1 MKLIVGYK
9 HGTNQAEN
17 LLELALKRAQLFH
30 ATVLIVTIMSEGM
43 ENDQNF
49 ITETKSALEKA
60 KIHFDRKDIPCET
73 HLLIRGIDSGDDL
86 VNFAKEAQADE
97 IIIGVKNRTKVGKL
111 LLGSTA
117 QAVVLNAPCPVVT
130 MK

>member
-9 HGTNQAEN
+9 RGTNQAEN
-17 LLELALKRAQLFH
+17 LLELALKRAQLFN
-30 ATVLIVTIMSEGM
+30 ATVVIVTIMSEGM
-43 ENDQNF
+43 EKNQEL
-49 ITETKSALEKA
+49 ITETEAGLEKA
-60 KIHFDRKDIPCET
+60 KTHFDRKDIPCEA
-73 HLLIRGIDSGDDL
+73 HLLIRGIDTGDDL
-86 VNFAKEAQADE
+86 VNFAKETQADE
-97 IIIGVKNRTKVGKL
+97 VIIGVKNRTKVGKL

>member
-1 MKLIVGYK
+1 MKFIVGYK
-9 HGTNQAEN
+9 RGTNQAEN
-17 LLELALKRAQLFH
+17 LLELALKRAQLFN
-30 ATVLIVTIMSEGM
+30 ATVSIVTIMPEGM
-43 ENDQNF
+43 EKDHDL
-49 ITETKSALEKA
+49 ITETKADLEKA
-60 KIHFDRKDIPCET
+60 KTHFDRKDIPCES
-73 HLLIRGIDSGDDL
+73 HLLIRGIDPGDDL
-86 VNFAKEAQADE
+86 VNFAKKIQADE

>member
-9 HGTNQAEN
+9 RGTNQAEN
-17 LLELALKRAQLFH
+17 LLELALKRAQLFN
-30 ATVLIVTIMSEGM
+30 ATVLIVTIMPQGM
-43 ENDQNF
+43 EKDQDLINDTQA
-49 ITETKSALEKA
+49 ALEKA
-60 KIHFDRKDIPCET
+60 KTHFDKKNIPCEI
-73 HLLIRGIDSGDDL
+73 HLLIRGIAPGDDL
-86 VNFAKEAQADE
+86 VNFAKETQADE

>member
-1 MKLIVGYK
+1 MKFIVGYK
-9 HGTNQAEN
+9 RGTNQAEN
-17 LLELALKRAQLFH
+17 LLELALKRAQLFN
-30 ATVLIVTIMSEGM
+30 ATVSIVTIMPEGM
-43 ENDQNF
+43 EKDQDL
-49 ITETKSALEKA
+49 ITETKADLEKA
-60 KIHFDRKDIPCET
+60 KTHFDRKDIPCES
-73 HLLIRGIDSGDDL
+73 HLLIRGIDPGDDL
-86 VNFAKEAQADE
+86 VNFAKKTQADE

>member
-17 LLELALKRAQLFH
+17 LLELALKRAQLFN

-43 ENDQNF
+43 EKDQDL
-49 ITETKSALEKA
+49 ITEAEAALEKA
-60 KIHFDRKDIPCET
+60 KTHFDRKNIPCET

-86 VNFAKEAQADE
+86 VNFAKETQADE

>member
-9 HGTNQAEN
+9 SGTDQAEN
-17 LLELALKRAQLFH
+17 LLELTLKRALAFK
-30 ATVLIVTIMSEGM
+30 AEVLIVTILEEGTQK
-43 ENDQNF
+43 EQTLINQA
-49 ITETKSALEKA
+49 EAALETA
-60 KIHFDRKDIPCET
+60 KIHFVRKNIPCET
-73 HLLIRGIDSGDDL
+73 HLLIRGIDPGDDL
-86 VNFAKEAQADE
+86 INFAKETKADE

-117 QAVVLNAPCPVVT
+117 QAVILNAPCPVVS

>member
-9 HGTNQAEN
+9 RGTNQAEN
-17 LLELALKRAQLFH
+17 LLELALKRAKLFN
-30 ATVLIVTIMSEGM
+30 ATVLIVTIMPQGM
-43 ENDQNF
+43 EKDQSF
-49 ITETKSALEKA
+49 ISETEAGLEKA
-60 KIHFDRKDIPCET
+60 KTHFNKKNIPCEI
-73 HLLIRGIDSGDDL
+73 HLLIRGIDPGDDL
-86 VNFAKEAQADE
+86 VNFAKETQADE

>member
-9 HGTNQAEN
+9 RGTNQAEN
-17 LLELALKRAQLFH
+17 LLELALKRAQLFN
-30 ATVLIVTIMSEGM
+30 ATVLIVTIMPEGM
-43 ENDQNF
+43 EKDQALINE
-49 ITETKSALEKA
+49 TEDGLETAKS
-60 KIHFDRKDIPCET
+60 HFDRKNIPCET
-73 HLLIRGIDSGDDL
+73 HLLIRGIDPGDDL
-86 VNFAKEAQADE
+86 VNFAKETQADE
-97 IIIGVKNRTKVGKL
+97 VIIGVKNRTKVGKL

>member
-9 HGTNQAEN
+9 SGSDQAEN
-17 LLELALKRAQLFH
+17 LLELTIKRALAFK
-30 ATVLIVTIMSEGM
+30 AEVLIVTILEEG
-43 ENDQNF
+43 
-49 ITETKSALEKA
+49 TEKEQPLINQAESALETA
-60 KIHFDRKDIPCET
+60 KIHFDRKNIPCET
-73 HLLIRGIDSGDDL
+73 HLLIRGIDPGDDL
-86 VNFAKEAQADE
+86 INFAKEIKADE

-117 QAVVLNAPCPVVT
+117 QAVILNAPCPVVS

>member
-1 MKLIVGYK
+1 
-9 HGTNQAEN
+9 
-17 LLELALKRAQLFH
+17 
-30 ATVLIVTIMSEGM
+30 MSEGL
-43 ENDQNF
+43 EKDQDL
-49 ITETKSALEKA
+49 ITETKAALEKA
-60 KIHFDRKDIPCET
+60 KTHFDRKDIPCES

-86 VNFAKEAQADE
+86 VNFAKETQADE

>member
-17 LLELALKRAQLFH
+17 LLELALKRAQLFN

-49 ITETKSALEKA
+49 IAETKSALEKA
-60 KIHFDRKDIPCET
+60 KTHFYRKDIPCET

-86 VNFAKEAQADE
+86 VNFAKETQADE